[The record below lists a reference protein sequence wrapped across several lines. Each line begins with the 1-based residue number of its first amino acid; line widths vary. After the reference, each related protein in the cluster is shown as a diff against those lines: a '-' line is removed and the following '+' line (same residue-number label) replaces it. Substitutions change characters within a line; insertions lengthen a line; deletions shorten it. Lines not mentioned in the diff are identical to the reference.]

1 MGGTSGVVSGRSH
14 ETSFPP
20 LRASRCLTG
29 DEDGE
34 MRRRSHSTGSHV
46 ATENTEPAASSIAN
60 VRRAHHTGDPKPL
73 EQRFQNTERNFN

>member
-1 MGGTSGVVSGRSH
+1 
-14 ETSFPP
+14 
-20 LRASRCLTG
+20 
-29 DEDGE
+29 